1 MFPSLYIY
9 SCYLCQTLN
18 LLKSKKKEIE
28 IQNFEPKKIVWAY
41 VCVNISENPPGART
55 EVRDIGFKSESLRH
69 DLGCVTCMRLDLHIL
84 DLTSMGGNQTS
95 IVAQSRKSDNRY
107 CTNNTNSTHKKRN
120 AYMVRMK
127 ASVITESHLSYLGTL
142 VGTFCGC
149 FFLFFF
155 FFSSLFSDKYFF
167 K

>member
-1 MFPSLYIY
+1 
-9 SCYLCQTLN
+9 
-18 LLKSKKKEIE
+18 
-28 IQNFEPKKIVWAY
+28 
-41 VCVNISENPPGART
+41 
-55 EVRDIGFKSESLRH
+55 
-69 DLGCVTCMRLDLHIL
+69 MRLDLHII
-84 DLTSMGGNQTS
+84 DPTSRGSEQTS
-95 IVAQSRKSDNRY
+95 IVAKSRKSDNRY
-107 CTNNTNSTHKKRN
+107 CTNNTNYTHKKRN

-127 ASVITESHLSYLGTL
+127 ASVITGLHLSYLGTL